1 MIIKEQK
8 TFDDYIKDGFREGKP
23 ADYKK
28 NFNLYQKIGVDGK
41 ILYKRK
47 DGKPIEKRKTNLD
60 DIVGDYTTDNKLIKN
75 FKIRKLKDTVDVDKD
90 AFYISSIDLDKI
102 PGLSDFTVS
111 KLVPTTDPNVFS
123 ISSFKLGETLDKVI
137 TINDKGFVLSHIGFK
152 INATKVV
159 GSNVKDSSSPKD
171 KKKKTDSGT
180 TKKTD
185 NKKSDIPVVKTR
197 TITFEK
203 VPEDKIPTKQCSDFP
218 FQLGCINPKIG
229 DFNATI
235 FSGNRYNDTYTTLTQ
250 SYLDGN
256 SWFTD
261 ENPNKE
267 LTKDIWNVFINR
279 GVIKESI
286 KKVLKE
292 YINKKQ

>member
-8 TFDDYIKDGFREGKP
+8 TFDDYIKDGFREWKP

-123 ISSFKLGETLDKVI
+123 ISSVKLGETLEKVI

-159 GSNVKDSSSPKD
+159 GSNVKDTSSSKEE
-171 KKKKTDSGT
+171 KKKTDSGT

-203 VPEDKIPTKQCSDFP
+203 TPEDKTPTKQCSDFP
-218 FQLGCINPKIG
+218 FQLGCVNPKIG

-235 FSGNRYNDTYTTLTQ
+235 FRGNRFNNAYTTRVQTH
-250 SYLDGN
+250 LDGL

-267 LTKDIWNVFINR
+267 LTQDIWNEFMNKS
-279 GVIKESI
+279 VIKESV

-292 YINKKQ
+292 YINKKK